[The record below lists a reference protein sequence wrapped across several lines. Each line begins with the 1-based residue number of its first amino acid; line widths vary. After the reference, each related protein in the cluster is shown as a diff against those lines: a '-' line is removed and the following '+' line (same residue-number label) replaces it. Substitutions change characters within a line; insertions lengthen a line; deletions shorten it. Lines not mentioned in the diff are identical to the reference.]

1 MSPLPTKNLLFAWG
15 RATLI
20 VVLVFGIQGCNR
32 AIHINEDP
40 TGISEED
47 YARQKA
53 LETDLGVHASLSGLG
68 QLIKGIVIPREIGSK
83 AIRVSRE
90 QEKVADKL
98 LELYVQA
105 AQQAPAVKRELFH
118 EIEELE
124 LRNRDISALVW
135 WLDRE
140 ALAYPDE
147 SAAIQKKKRAL
158 GDDDGRTGEG
168 PGVTIH
174 LLTWNGYFNK
184 AILDDFER
192 ENERINVCVYTYDTN
207 EQMLEL
213 LQTEADLQTKFKVT
227 STPHGFDIAMP
238 SDFCVAILAEKSWLA
253 PVIENSTRDHG
264 EFRKNLTLIDD
275 DFRKLIGRQS
285 APINVDLNRYCIP
298 YRWSVAGIAYNSGFI
313 NDIPFSWGALLNPV
327 DLSGYALRARYRK
340 MSMLLDPRL
349 DIETVL
355 LYLANMRTESAH
367 MRTIETAER
376 LLSDSRII
384 SDGLLRLAPDGPVSR
399 LLLDD
404 LDRLLDNLRKP
415 RGYPLEEFAEVFAHL
430 QEELV
435 WMLLSLDARE
445 TSTMP
450 GSSPSSAGPG
460 TGDPGRTPIAPPA
473 SANPVIRSNPVID
486 SMRQLTLVSYDDL
499 RLAVL
504 FLKKIADLE
513 DRVDLLLTRSA
524 LSGDA
529 GKGSGTHASLE
540 VPEGEASEHL
550 EELRSL
556 REYSA
561 RDCLRQ
567 AGALQSALRTFKEAL
582 DSDRAPRFDELAENF
597 SRLERRAN
605 SLLGDPTPCSLEAK
619 IETAI
624 NLLFSGAGVVEPEK
638 TEKMVSLLMRQDTSE
653 AALNN
658 PETQSKIDE
667 ALTFLQEQSSYVSY
681 FLSGSDTRAQLVSEK
696 VVLAQATGTD
706 TAWAAL
712 RNGKI
717 RFSVPEEGVFG
728 SVDSF
733 VILKDGGAKR
743 NIDACRTF
751 LSYLLRPE
759 TAARMVNFS
768 KYASTEGAAAAFVDP
783 EVRNGAAYMRPG
795 DLMNVRLL
803 PVLRDETQQIYAHGT
818 APLVPSNVLRE
829 HPEYRKTKSLFGAL
843 FEVQRPPSQGF

>member
-1 MSPLPTKNLLFAWG
+1 MSPLPRKNLLFAWG

-32 AIHINEDP
+32 ATHVNEDP
-40 TGISEED
+40 TGISEAD

-53 LETDLGVHASLSGLG
+53 LETNLGVHASLSGLG
-68 QLIKGIVIPREIGSK
+68 QLIKGMVIPSEIGPK
-83 AIRVSRE
+83 AIRVSPE

-105 AQQAPAVKRELFH
+105 ARQAPAVKRELFH

-140 ALAYPDE
+140 AIAYPDE
-147 SAAIQKKKRAL
+147 SAAIQEKKRGL
-158 GDDDGRTGEG
+158 RDDDGRYHGGRTET
-168 PGVTIH
+168 VH
-174 LLTWNGYFNK
+174 LLIWNEYFNQ

-192 ENERINVCVYTYDTN
+192 ENERINVRVYNYNTN
-207 EQMLEL
+207 EQLLQL

-238 SDFCVAILAEKSWLA
+238 SDFCVAILAEKGWLV
-253 PVIENSTRDHG
+253 PVIENPTRDHD
-264 EFRKNLTLIDD
+264 EFRQNLTLIDD
-275 DFRKLIGRQS
+275 DFRELIGRQS

-298 YRWSVAGIAYNSGFI
+298 YRWSVAGIAYNSTFVD
-313 NDIPFSWGALLNPV
+313 DIPFSWGALFDPV

-355 LYLANMRTESAH
+355 LYLANMRTESPH

-376 LLSDSRII
+376 LLTDSRII

-404 LDRLLDNLRKP
+404 LGRLLDNLRKP

-430 QEELV
+430 QQELV

-445 TSTMP
+445 TSAMP
-450 GSSPSSAGPG
+450 GSSPSPASPG
-460 TGDPGRTPIAPPA
+460 TGDSGRTPFLPPA
-473 SANPVIRSNPVID
+473 SANPVLRSNPVVD

-529 GKGSGTHASLE
+529 GKGSGTHASPE
-540 VPEGEASEHL
+540 APEGEASEHL

-561 RDCLRQ
+561 PDCLRQ
-567 AGALQSALRTFKEAL
+567 TGALQAALRTFKEAL
-582 DSDRAPRFDELAENF
+582 DSDRPPRFDELAENF
-597 SRLERRAN
+597 STLERRAN
-605 SLLGDPTPCSLEAK
+605 SLLGDPSPCSLEAK

-624 NLLFSGAGVVEPEK
+624 NLLFSGAGVAEPEK

-681 FLSGSDTRAQLVSEK
+681 FLSDSDTRAQLVSEK

-733 VILKDGGAKR
+733 VILKDGGVKR

-783 EVRNGAAYMRPG
+783 EVRNGAAYMRPR

-803 PVLRDETQQIYAHGT
+803 PVLRDETRKIYAHGT
-818 APLVPSNVLRE
+818 APLVPSNVLHE
-829 HPEYRKTKSLFGAL
+829 HPEYRKTKSLFGVL
-843 FEVQRPPSQGF
+843 FEAQRPPSQGF